1 MRDKGPRRL
10 PRISATRFILI
21 VAAMAVVY
29 FLIAGAVNTVR
40 SHQLHQQEDQLRSD
54 IQQLELRYQRLQA
67 LKEYLNSDE
76 YIEAVAREQLGLV
89 REGETGFVVI
99 STVPTPTPAPEQ
111 AEPELWWDLLIR

>member
-1 MRDKGPRRL
+1 
-10 PRISATRFILI
+10 
-21 VAAMAVVY
+21 MAVVY